1 MASSH
6 QARRTSS
13 LWRSALLG
21 ACALAVAACG
31 GGGSGG
37 GGGGG
42 GFSELVA
49 PETEPNNTSAGAT
62 ALLVGQP
69 GQGSL
74 ATVGDVD
81 WWKLEL
87 ARAELLQVEL
97 FATRADHVH
106 WDDSSV
112 SAVARI
118 DVFHPDAQTIW
129 RTHDYVVGSGAG
141 TPSFGHQPQDMDISF
156 LRVPSDGTYFVRVQR
171 AGGAGPGAGY
181 ILRARKAAFGTVSLE
196 AENLGITGVNDT
208 AATAQPLAPGVLF
221 GAQSPAD
228 IDVVS
233 FQVAAPSLVSF
244 DLHAERGGMHGG
256 AGDYLDMG
264 LRLLDTDG
272 ATLLQ
277 SADNVHFSDP
287 RLEFAFTAAGTY
299 YLEIAQ
305 ARGAESGEYMLLYAA
320 QPRGALVAESEP
332 NESPAQA
339 SVLPLSTWVEG
350 AVAPGDEDYF
360 GFTVNAGDMFEVQV
374 LDGLNAD
381 DRTGIVAPGF
391 LMPDGVTPLQ
401 GSGAWHGRRLTAIA
415 REGGLYYLQVTHDGS
430 PATYR
435 ARVRVVR
442 SGAFESEPNELPNQA
457 PTLAQGQRIAGLL
470 VDSGDTDLVRIDAEA
485 GKLVVLQCY
494 GGWAR
499 NGGSGERGA
508 WGSSVAPLLT
518 LLDDAPTPNEIAESG
533 AEVSFC
539 STEGIVEHEPATAL
553 AFISATSATYYV
565 RVHDAQSR
573 HSIDHAYVLERR

>member
-1 MASSH
+1 MASSL
-6 QARRTSS
+6 QARRTPS
-13 LWRSALLG
+13 LRRTALL
-21 ACALAVAACG
+21 AAFALATAACGG

-42 GFSELVA
+42 LSELVVL
-49 PETEPNNTSAGAT
+49 ESEPNNTSAGAT
-62 ALLVGQP
+62 PLLVGQP

-81 WWKLEL
+81 WWRLEL
-87 ARAELLQVEL
+87 ARGEVLQVEL
-97 FATRADHVH
+97 FATRADHVR
-106 WDDSSV
+106 WDDTTV
-112 SAVARI
+112 KAVARI

-129 RTHDYVVGSGAG
+129 RTHDYLGSGAG
-141 TPSFGHQPQDMDISF
+141 TPSFGHLPQDMDISF

-171 AGGAGPGAGY
+171 AGGPGLGGDY
-181 ILRARKAAFGTVSLE
+181 ILRARKAAFGTVAVE

-208 AATAQPLAPGVLF
+208 FATAQPIAPGALF

-228 IDVVS
+228 IDFVS

-244 DLHAERGGMHGG
+244 DLHAERGGMQGG
-256 AGDYLDMG
+256 ASDYLDMG
-264 LRLLDTDG
+264 LRLFDTDG
-272 ATLLQ
+272 VTLLS
-277 SADNVHFSDP
+277 SADNVHFADP
-287 RLEFAFTAAGTY
+287 RLEFAFTASGTY

-305 ARGAESGEYMLLYAA
+305 ARGAESGEYMLVYSA

-332 NESPAQA
+332 NETPAQA
-339 SVLPLSTWVEG
+339 SLLQLSTWVEG

-360 GFTVNAGDMFEVQV
+360 GFVVDAGDMFEVQV

-391 LMPDGVTPLQ
+391 LMTDGVTPLQ

-415 REGGLYYLQVTHDGS
+415 REGGLYYLQVTHDGA

-442 SGAFESEPNELPNQA
+442 SGAFESEPNELPSQA
-457 PTLAQGQRIAGLL
+457 PTLAQGQRITGLL
-470 VDSGDTDLVRIDAEA
+470 VDSGDKDLVRIDAEA

-518 LLDDAPTPNEIAESG
+518 LLDDSPTLREIAESG
-533 AEVSFC
+533 AEVQFC
-539 STEGIVEHEPATAL
+539 STEGIVEYEPATAL
-553 AFISATSATYYV
+553 AFISATNATYYL